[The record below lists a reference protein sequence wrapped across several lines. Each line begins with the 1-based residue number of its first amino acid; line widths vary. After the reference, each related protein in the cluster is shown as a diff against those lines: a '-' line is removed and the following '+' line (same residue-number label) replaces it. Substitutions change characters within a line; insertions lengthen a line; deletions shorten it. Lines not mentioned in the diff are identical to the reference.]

1 VSVDS
6 VESHKAFADKFK
18 LTFPIL
24 ADNRREVCRLYG
36 TLTSYMGVTVA
47 SRSTVLI
54 DPQGV
59 IRKLFP
65 DVQPTDH
72 ALEIHQA
79 LKTLQ
84 TS

>member
-1 VSVDS
+1 
-6 VESHKAFADKFK
+6 
-18 LTFPIL
+18 
-24 ADNRREVCRLYG
+24 
-36 TLTSYMGVTVA
+36 VTVA

-72 ALEIHQA
+72 ALEIHQT